1 MNATQ
6 LGDHVACL
14 PVSVPGGVML
24 ASQVGNGDARLGGSY
39 TSASI
44 TAVVPG
50 GASVFAGRGSFIG
63 ASMGAPLI
71 QAITTLT
78 AFPRLGQAWQS
89 ALPGILPLVAAGLHA
104 RASGGGAAT
113 LAAS

>member
-1 MNATQ
+1 
-6 LGDHVACL
+6 
-14 PVSVPGGVML
+14 ML

-39 TSASI
+39 TSASL

-71 QAITTLT
+71 QAIITLT

-89 ALPGILPLVAAGLHA
+89 ALPGILLFVAADLHA
-104 RASGGGAAT
+104 SATRSRAAT
-113 LAAS
+113 QAGS